1 MDEERFDVIDDLGI
15 RYVSSPVGRSDRE
28 ADTLLL
34 LSPWPE
40 SLYAYAPIWD
50 TLAAERPVVAVDLP
64 GFGRSEGRAEL
75 MSPRVMGEFVTHLVD
90 HFGLEQP
97 HAVGPDIGTAAL
109 LFASAARPDLF
120 RSVVVGGGAATHP
133 LTVSG
138 ELRTLVTE
146 DVGLPDGRRVVAS
159 FVGDSLPREIQ
170 EDYAASY
177 AGDRFADSLAYL
189 RSYPGDLAAL
199 DPLLATVRT
208 PVQIIAGR
216 DDPYG
221 LARDAEVL
229 NEKLPASRLDVLDCG
244 HAAWE
249 EQPASYAGIV
259 TDWVDGS
266 YLGVVGAR

>member
-15 RYVSSPVGRSDRE
+15 RYVASPVGRDDRE

-40 SLYAYAPIWD
+40 SLYAYAPTWPA
-50 TLAAERPVVAVDLP
+50 LAADHPVIAVDLP

-75 MSPRVMGEFVTHLVD
+75 MSPRVMGEFITHLVD

-97 HAVGPDIGTAAL
+97 HAVGPDVGTAAL
-109 LFASAARPDLF
+109 LFAAAAQPDLF

-133 LTVSG
+133 LTVTG
-138 ELRTLVTE
+138 PLRTLVQD
-146 DVGLPDGRRVVAS
+146 DVGQPDGRRVVAG
-159 FVGDSLPREIQ
+159 FVGDDLPREIR

-177 AGDRFADSLAYL
+177 SGDRLAGSLAYL
-189 RSYPGDLAAL
+189 RSYPEDLAAL
-199 DPLLATVRT
+199 DPLLATIRT

-216 DDPYG
+216 ADPYG

-229 NEKLPASRLDVLDCG
+229 NAKLPASRLDVLEGG
-244 HAAWE
+244 HAVWE
-249 EQPASYAGIV
+249 EQPGNYAGIV
-259 TDWVDGS
+259 SDWVDGS
-266 YLGVVGAR
+266 YLGVAP

>member
-15 RYVSSPVGRSDRE
+15 RYVANPVGRDDRE
-28 ADTLLL
+28 AETLLL

-40 SLYAYAPIWD
+40 SLYAYAPSWPA
-50 TLAAERPVVAVDLP
+50 LAGEHPAIAVDLP

-75 MSPRVMGEFVTHLVD
+75 MSPRAMGEFVTHLVD

-97 HAVGPDIGTAAL
+97 HVVGPDVGTAAL
-109 LFASAARPDLF
+109 LFAAAAQPDLF
-120 RSVVVGGGAATHP
+120 RSVVVGAGAATYP
-133 LTVSG
+133 LTVEG
-138 ELRTLVTE
+138 ELRMLME
-146 DVGLPDGRRVVAS
+146 QDVGHPDAVGGFVTGDLPAEVR
-159 FVGDSLPREIQ
+159 

-177 AGDRFADSLAYL
+177 SGGRFADSLAYL
-189 RSYPGDLAAL
+189 RAYPAELSTL
-199 DPLLATVRT
+199 DPLLASIRT

-229 NEKLPASRLDVLDCG
+229 NEKLPASRLDVLACG
-244 HAAWE
+244 HAVWE

-266 YLGVVGAR
+266 YLGVV

>member
-15 RYVSSPVGRSDRE
+15 RYVSSPVSRSDRE

-40 SLYAYAPIWD
+40 SLYAYTATWPA
-50 TLAAERPVVAVDLP
+50 LAAERPVIAVDLP

-97 HAVGPDIGTAAL
+97 HAVGPDVGTAAL
-109 LFASAARPDLF
+109 LFAAAAQPDLF
-120 RSVVVGGGAATHP
+120 RSVVVGGGAATYP
-133 LTVSG
+133 LTLEG
-138 ELRTLVTE
+138 TLRTLVE
-146 DVGLPDGRRVVAS
+146 DDADQAVVAD
-159 FVGDSLPREIQ
+159 FVDDRLPRTIRD
-170 EDYAASY
+170 DYAASY
-177 AGDRFADSLAYL
+177 AGDRLAGSLAYL
-189 RSYPGDLAAL
+189 RSYPAELAAL
-199 DPLLATVRT
+199 DPLLATIRT

-229 NEKLPASRLDVLDCG
+229 NEKLPASRLDVLNCG

-249 EQPASYAGIV
+249 EQPGNYAGV
-259 TDWVDGS
+259 VSDWVDGS
-266 YLGVVGAR
+266 YLGVVAPG

>member
-15 RYVSSPVGRSDRE
+15 RYVSSPVSRSDRE

-40 SLYAYAPIWD
+40 SLYAYTPIWSA
-50 TLAAERPVVAVDLP
+50 LAAERPVIAVDLP

-97 HAVGPDIGTAAL
+97 HAVGPDVGTAAV
-109 LFASAARPDLF
+109 LFAAAAQPDLF

-133 LTVSG
+133 LTLEG
-138 ELRTLVTE
+138 PLRTLVE
-146 DVGLPDGRRVVAS
+146 DDLGAVPDGQRVVAG
-159 FVGDSLPREIQ
+159 FVDERLPRTIRD
-170 EDYAASY
+170 DYAASY
-177 AGDRFADSLAYL
+177 SGDRFAGSLAYL
-189 RSYPGDLAAL
+189 RSYPADLAAL
-199 DPLLATVRT
+199 DPLLATIRT

-229 NEKLPASRLDVLDCG
+229 NEKLPSSRLDVLDCG

-249 EQPASYAGIV
+249 EQPGNYAGIV
-259 TDWVDGS
+259 SDWVDGS
-266 YLGVVGAR
+266 YLGVA

>member
-15 RYVSSPVGRSDRE
+15 RYVASPVGREDRE

-50 TLAAERPVVAVDLP
+50 ALAAEHPVIAVDLP

-97 HAVGPDIGTAAL
+97 HAVGPDVGTAAL
-109 LFASAARPDLF
+109 LFAAAAQPDLF

-133 LTVSG
+133 LT
-138 ELRTLVTE
+138 LRGVLKTLVTE
-146 DVGLPDGRRVVAS
+146 DVGQPEVVSGFVADGLPQQIR
-159 FVGDSLPREIQ
+159 

-177 AGDRFADSLAYL
+177 AGDRLAGSLAYL
-189 RSYPGDLAAL
+189 RSYPADLAAL

-249 EQPASYAGIV
+249 EQPGNYAGIV

>member
-1 MDEERFDVIDDLGI
+1 MDEERFEVIDDLGI
-15 RYVSSPVGRSDRE
+15 RYVSSPVSRSDRDAE
-28 ADTLLL
+28 TLLL

-40 SLYAYAPIWD
+40 SLYAYTPTWTA
-50 TLAAERPVVAVDLP
+50 LAAERPVIAVDLP

-97 HAVGPDIGTAAL
+97 HAVGPDVGTAAL
-109 LFASAARPDLF
+109 LFAAAAQPDLF

-133 LTVSG
+133 MALEG
-138 ELRTLVTE
+138 ELRPLVE
-146 DVGLPDGRRVVAS
+146 DDDGPVPDGQRVVAS
-159 FVGDSLPREIQ
+159 FVDDRLPRTIRD
-170 EDYAASY
+170 DYAASY
-177 AGDRFADSLAYL
+177 AGDRFAGSLAYL
-189 RSYPGDLAAL
+189 RSYPTELAAL
-199 DPLLATVRT
+199 DPLLATIRT

-229 NEKLPASRLDVLDCG
+229 NAKLPASRLDVLDCG

-249 EQPASYAGIV
+249 EQPGNYAGIIS
-259 TDWVDGS
+259 DWVDGS
-266 YLGVVGAR
+266 YLGVSN